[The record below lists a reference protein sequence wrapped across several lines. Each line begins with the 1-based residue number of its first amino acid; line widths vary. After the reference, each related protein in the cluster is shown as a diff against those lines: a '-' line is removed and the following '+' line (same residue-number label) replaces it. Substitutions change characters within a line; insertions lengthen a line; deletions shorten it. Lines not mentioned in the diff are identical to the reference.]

1 MTNSY
6 ALITGGS
13 SGIGFEIAKDL
24 AGRGYN
30 IILVSRNEKNL
41 QECCNQLSDEFDILS
56 DYISSD
62 LANKES
68 VRHIYQTTKER
79 GYEVEILVNNAGY
92 GIATPF
98 HVTSLEDEEKFIRVL
113 ATSVISLTKLF
124 VNDMVEKKNGKI
136 MIVSSV
142 AAFAPPS
149 AIQVLYGP
157 IKTFMN
163 RFSDALNSSYNHI
176 GITSTALCPGF
187 TVTNFHTA
195 SNVQKMMDDVPSFMK
210 FSAERIAKEGVIAMF
225 KGQHLCVPTKTYKF
239 LVFLLRATPYWFIRL
254 LENTLAPGRYEK
266 KET

>member
-1 MTNSY
+1 M
-6 ALITGGS
+6 
-13 SGIGFEIAKDL
+13 
-24 AGRGYN
+24 
-30 IILVSRNEKNL
+30 
-41 QECCNQLSDEFDILS
+41 
-56 DYISSD
+56 
-62 LANKES
+62 ANKES

-79 GYEVEILVNNAGY
+79 GYNIEILINNAGY

-124 VNDMVEKKNGKI
+124 VRDMVEKRNGKI

-157 IKTFMN
+157 IKSFMN
-163 RFSDALNSSYNHI
+163 RFSDAMNSSYNHI
-176 GITSTALCPGF
+176 GITSTSVCPGF

-210 FSAERIAKEGVIAMF
+210 FSAERIAKEGVDAMLSLI
-225 KGQHLCVPTKTYKF
+225 H
-239 LVFLLRATPYWFIRL
+239 I
-254 LENTLAPGRYEK
+254 
-266 KET
+266 

>member
-1 MTNSY
+1 MEKNY

-24 AGRGYN
+24 ANRGYN
-30 IILVSRNEKNL
+30 IILVSRNEQNL
-41 QECCNQLSDEFDILS
+41 QDCCKHLSEEFNVSS

-79 GYEVEILVNNAGY
+79 GYNIEILINNAGY
-92 GIATPF
+92 GIASPF
-98 HVTSLEDEEKFIRVL
+98 HETSLEDEEKFVRVL

-124 VNDMVEKKNGKI
+124 VRDMVEKKAGKI

-157 IKTFMN
+157 IKTFML
-163 RFSDALNSSYNHI
+163 SLIHI
-176 GITSTALCPGF
+176 
-187 TVTNFHTA
+187 
-195 SNVQKMMDDVPSFMK
+195 
-210 FSAERIAKEGVIAMF
+210 
-225 KGQHLCVPTKTYKF
+225 
-239 LVFLLRATPYWFIRL
+239 
-254 LENTLAPGRYEK
+254 
-266 KET
+266 

>member
-1 MTNSY
+1 MSNSY

-13 SGIGFEIAKDL
+13 SGIGFEIAKNL
-24 AGRGYN
+24 AERGFN
-30 IILVSRNEKNL
+30 IVLVSRNEKNL
-41 QECCNQLSDEFDILS
+41 QDCCRLLTENYAISADF
-56 DYISSD
+56 ISSD

-68 VRHIYQTTKER
+68 PSHIYKTTQER
-79 GYEVEILVNNAGY
+79 GYNIEILINNAGY
-92 GIATPF
+92 GIASPF
-98 HVTSLEDEEKFIRVL
+98 HVTSLEDEERFIRVL

-124 VNDMVEKKNGKI
+124 VRDMVEKKAGKI

-163 RFSDALNSSYNHI
+163 RFSDAMNSSYNHI

-195 SNVQKMMDDVPSFMK
+195 SNVQQMMDDVPAFMK
-210 FSAERIAKEGVIAMF
+210 FSSEQIAKEGVEAMF
-225 KGQHLCVPTKTYKF
+225 KGKPLCVPTKTYKF
-239 LVFLLRATPYWFIRL
+239 LVFLLRATPNWFIRL

-266 KET
+266 KI

>member
-1 MTNSY
+1 MSNSY

-13 SGIGFEIAKDL
+13 SGIGFEIAKNL
-24 AGRGYN
+24 AERGFN
-30 IILVSRNEKNL
+30 IVLVSRNEKNL
-41 QECCNQLSDEFDILS
+41 QDCCRLLAENYTISADF
-56 DYISSD
+56 ISSD

-68 VRHIYQTTKER
+68 PSHIYQTTQER
-79 GYEVEILVNNAGY
+79 GYNIEILINNAGY
-92 GIATPF
+92 GIASPF
-98 HVTSLEDEEKFIRVL
+98 HVTSLEDEERFIRVL

-124 VNDMVEKKNGKI
+124 VRDMVEKKAGKI

-163 RFSDALNSSYNHI
+163 RFSDAMNSSYNHI

-195 SNVQKMMDDVPSFMK
+195 SNVQQMMDDVPAFMK
-210 FSAERIAKEGVIAMF
+210 FSSEQIAKEGVEAMF
-225 KGQHLCVPTKTYKF
+225 KGKPLCVPTKTYKF
-239 LVFLLRATPYWFIRL
+239 LVFLLRATPNWFIRL

-266 KET
+266 KI

>member
-1 MTNSY
+1 MSNSY

-13 SGIGFEIAKDL
+13 SGIGFEIAKNL
-24 AGRGYN
+24 AERGFN
-30 IILVSRNEKNL
+30 IVLVSRNEKNL
-41 QECCNQLSDEFDILS
+41 QDCCRLLTENYTISADF
-56 DYISSD
+56 ISSD

-68 VRHIYQTTKER
+68 PSHIYQTTQER
-79 GYEVEILVNNAGY
+79 RYNIEILINNAGY
-92 GIATPF
+92 GIASPF
-98 HVTSLEDEEKFIRVL
+98 HVTSLEDEERFIRVL

-124 VNDMVEKKNGKI
+124 VRDMVEKKAGKI

-163 RFSDALNSSYNHI
+163 RFSDAMNSSYNHI

-195 SNVQKMMDDVPSFMK
+195 SNVQQMMDDVPAFMK
-210 FSAERIAKEGVIAMF
+210 FSSEQIAKEGVEAMF
-225 KGQHLCVPTKTYKF
+225 KGKPLCVPTKTYKF
-239 LVFLLRATPYWFIRL
+239 LVFLLRATPNWFIRL

-266 KET
+266 KI

>member
-1 MTNSY
+1 MKKNY

-13 SGIGFEIAKDL
+13 SGIGYEIARDL
-24 AGRGYN
+24 AKRGYN
-30 IILVSRNEKNL
+30 IILVSRNEQNL
-41 QECCNQLSDEFDILS
+41 QDSCKHLSEEFGVSS
-56 DYISSD
+56 DYISTD

-68 VRHIYQTTKER
+68 VRYIYQTTKER
-79 GYEVEILVNNAGY
+79 GYNVEILINNAGY
-92 GIATPF
+92 GIASPF
-98 HVTSLEDEEKFIRVL
+98 HETSLEDEEKFVRVL

-124 VNDMVEKKNGKI
+124 VRDMVEKKAGKI

-163 RFSDALNSSYNHI
+163 RFSDAMNSGYNHI
-176 GITSTALCPGF
+176 GITSTAVCPGF

-210 FSAERIAKEGVIAMF
+210 FSAERIAKEGTEAML
-225 KGQHLCVPTKTYKF
+225 KGKHLCVPTKTYKF
-239 LVFLLRATPYWFIRL
+239 LVFLLRVTPYWFIRL

>member
-1 MTNSY
+1 MDKNY

-24 AGRGYN
+24 AERGYS
-30 IILVSRNEKNL
+30 IILVSRNEQNL
-41 QECCNQLSDEFDILS
+41 QDSCKAIADEFS
-56 DYISSD
+56 VSADYISSD
-62 LANKES
+62 LANKEA
-68 VRHIYQTTKER
+68 VKHIYQTSKER
-79 GYEVEILVNNAGY
+79 GYTVEILVNNAGY

-98 HVTSLEDEEKFIRVL
+98 HETSLEDEEKFIRVL

-124 VNDMVEKKNGKI
+124 VRDMVDRESGKI

-163 RFSDALNSSYNHI
+163 RFSDALNSSYNRL
-176 GITSTALCPGF
+176 GITSTAVCPGF

-195 SNVQKMMDDVPSFMK
+195 SNVQKMMDDTPSFMK
-210 FSAERIAKEGVIAMF
+210 FSAERIAKEGVEAML
-225 KGQHLCVPTKTYKF
+225 KGKALCVPTKTYKL
-239 LVFLLRATPYWFIRL
+239 LVFLLKATPYWFIRL
-254 LENTLAPGRYEK
+254 LENTLAPGRYK
-266 KET
+266 TK

>member
-1 MTNSY
+1 MKNNY
-6 ALITGGS
+6 ALVTGAS
-13 SGIGFEIAKDL
+13 SGIGLEIARSL
-24 AGRGYN
+24 AKRNYN
-30 IILVSRNEKNL
+30 LVLVARREEQLNAIATEIKN
-41 QECCNQLSDEFDILS
+41 DFHIDIEVCPA
-56 DYISSD
+56 D
-62 LANKES
+62 LANPQAPDD
-68 VRHIYQTTKER
+68 IYNFCSSKNLNI
-79 GYEVEILVNNAGY
+79 EILINNAGY

-124 VNDMVEKKNGKI
+124 VSDMVEKKSGKI

-176 GITSTALCPGF
+176 GITSTAVCPGF

-210 FSAERIAKEGVIAMF
+210 FSAERIAKEGVVAMF
-225 KGQHLCVPTKTYKF
+225 KGKPLCVPTKTYKF
-239 LVFLLRATPYWFIRL
+239 LVFLLKATPYWFIRL

>member
-1 MTNSY
+1 MSNSF

-24 AGRGYN
+24 ANRGFN
-30 IILVSRNEKNL
+30 IVLVSRNEQNL
-41 QECCNQLSDEFDILS
+41 QDCCKRLSEEFGITS

-68 VRHIYQTTKER
+68 VRHIYHTTKDR
-79 GYEVEILVNNAGY
+79 GHNTELPLNNAGH

-124 VNDMVEKKNGKI
+124 VRDMVEKRNGKI

-157 IKTFMN
+157 IKSFMN
-163 RFSDALNSSYNHI
+163 RFSDAMNSSYNHI
-176 GITSTALCPGF
+176 GITSTSVCPGF

-210 FSAERIAKEGVIAMF
+210 FSAERIAKEGVDAMF
-225 KGQHLCVPTKTYKF
+225 KGKSMCVPTKTYKI
-239 LVFLLRATPYWFIRL
+239 LVFLLKATPYWFIRL